1 MQHFPS
7 LDNRNI
13 AFHYSFKPQL
23 RGVARLKHSA
33 GTRVAAVLGWLPG
46 PRKRLLVGHL
56 LGLTRELGR
65 AQVTGAE
72 AGFPQM
78 QEP

>member
-7 LDNRNI
+7 LDNQNI

-23 RGVARLKHSA
+23 RGVARLKDSA

-46 PRKRLLVGHL
+46 PRKTFPGGHL
-56 LGLTRELGR
+56 LGLTHELGNR
-65 AQVTGAE
+65 SWGGLTTDARVLRT
-72 AGFPQM
+72 
-78 QEP
+78 